1 MKKPLIVLAIL
12 VVTSFTLVAVLRR
25 RAVDRLEVGEGPA
38 SAEKE
43 RIRNFWET
51 YHKANTLRLQSAY
64 AEAASAYLECLRLNP
79 SHEDSLYYLG
89 SCFEELG
96 DYTQAAATYRKLIA
110 VNAASDR
117 AFSELGNTLS
127 AVAPGAPV
135 DLDQA
140 RQVYQRSIEIN
151 REQAGPFLHL
161 GSLELNERHYQAAL
175 EDFRLAAGFGAPEG
189 NFLVA
194 YTLFLQQKYCEAVQ
208 PLRKVLEGYAKDR
221 KIIKKGVF
229 SEGDVLPAPGKPLT
243 PLEKTG
249 LKSILLLYWI
259 AQHLGGYPAEIPAE
273 FQVPAP
279 SSGTGVS
286 PLRGHSQ
293 DGRATVR
300 ADHGFALVTAKLG
313 VKLSAGR
320 AAWADFDKDGRTDL
334 LTAGSGS
341 PVLLYRNLEGKLL
354 DVTASAGLAGVRGV
368 WDARWVDYDGDGYP
382 DLYFLR
388 SGFSGAGQNL
398 LYHNNRDGTFT
409 DVTAAMGL
417 EGERS
422 TAGACFADFDGD
434 GRPSLVE
441 VGASDATHS
450 AVRFFRNSGQRFV
463 EETRQAGLPASRDG
477 TAVDCAVADTTR
489 SGKPDVFV
497 YFWRREAALYRNQGR
512 GEFRDATAEAGLQ
525 GIRGQGFSAIF
536 FDYDNDCWPDL
547 LVTTQAPYEESV
559 RCLLQPTYRTNRDT
573 PRLFRNRGNGSFE
586 ETTAR
591 VGLNRSYGTM
601 QALAV
606 DLDGDG
612 WKDLV
617 LVNGSLDAL
626 RLEPSVV
633 LRNVK
638 GTEFREW
645 LYVPDFASP
654 ANFIGASTDSSGGVG
669 KPKVFFAANPRL
681 RVAAS
686 TLWTSPS
693 E

>member
-161 GSLELNERHYQAAL
+161 GTIELNEQRYPAAL

-189 NFLVA
+189 NFLAA
-194 YTLFLQQKYCEAVQ
+194 YTLFLQQKYRDAVQ

-229 SEGDVLPAPGKPLT
+229 SEGDVLPAPGKPLS
-243 PLEKTG
+243 PLETAG
-249 LKSILLLYWI
+249 LKSMLLLYWV
-259 AQHLGGYPAEIPAE
+259 ARHLDGYPTE
-273 FQVPAP
+273 FRVPAP
-279 SSGTGVS
+279 PS
-286 PLRGHSQ
+286 
-293 DGRATVR
+293 
-300 ADHGFALVTAKLG
+300 ADRSFALAKVELG

-320 AAWADFDKDGRTDL
+320 AAWADFDKDGHTDL
-334 LTAGSGS
+334 LTVGLGS
-341 PVLLYRNLEGKLL
+341 PVLLYRNLGGKFL
-354 DVTASAGLAGVRGV
+354 DVTAPAGLAGVRDV

-382 DLYFLR
+382 DLYLLR

-398 LYHNNRDGTFT
+398 LYHNNHDGTFT

-422 TAGACFADFDGD
+422 TASACFADFDGD

-441 VGASDATHS
+441 VGASDVTHS
-450 AVRFFRNSGQRFV
+450 AVRFFRNSGHRFV
-463 EETRQAGLPASRDG
+463 EETLQAGLLASRDW

-489 SGKPDVFV
+489 SGKPDLFV
-497 YFWRREAALYRNQGR
+497 YLWRREAVLCRNQGH
-512 GEFRDATAEAGLQ
+512 GEFRDATAEVGLK
-525 GIRGQGFSAIF
+525 GIRGQGLSAIF
-536 FDYDNDCWPDL
+536 FDYDNDGWPDL

-559 RCLLQPTYRTNRDT
+559 RCLLQRTYQTNRDS

-586 ETTAR
+586 EVTAR

-601 QALAV
+601 QALAI

-645 LYVPDFASP
+645 LYVPDFATP
-654 ANFIGASTDSSGGVG
+654 ANFIGASADLSHNGN
-669 KPKVFFAANPRL
+669 PKVLFAANPRL
-681 RVAAS
+681 RVASS
-686 TLWTSPS
+686 TLWASRS
-693 E
+693 SR

>member
-12 VVTSFTLVAVLRR
+12 VVTAFTLVAVLRR

-51 YHKANTLRLQSAY
+51 YNKANTLRLQSAY
-64 AEAASAYLECLRLNP
+64 AEAASAYLQCLRLNP

-96 DYTQAAATYRKLIA
+96 DYTQAAATYRKLIT
-110 VNAASDR
+110 VNAASGR

-127 AVAPGAPV
+127 DVVPGAPV
-135 DLDQA
+135 RFDQA
-140 RQVYQRSIEIN
+140 REAYQRSIEIN

-161 GSLELNERHYQAAL
+161 GSIELNEQRYPAAL
-175 EDFRLAAGFGAPEG
+175 EDFRLTAGFGAPEG
-189 NFLVA
+189 NFLAA
-194 YTLFLQQKYCEAVQ
+194 YTLFLQQKYRDAVQ
-208 PLRKVLEGYAKDR
+208 PLGKVLEGYAKDR

-229 SEGDVLPAPGKPLT
+229 SEGDVLPAPGKPLS
-243 PLEKTG
+243 PLERAG

-273 FQVPAP
+273 FQVPTPASGDP
-279 SSGTGVS
+279 S
-286 PLRGHSQ
+286 
-293 DGRATVR
+293 
-300 ADHGFALVTAKLG
+300 FALAKVELK
-313 VKLSAGR
+313 VKLAAGR
-320 AAWADFDKDGRTDL
+320 AAWADFDRDGHTDL
-334 LTAGSGS
+334 LTVGLGS
-341 PVLLYRNLEGKLL
+341 PVLLYRNLGGKFL
-354 DVTASAGLAGVRGV
+354 DVTASAGLAGVRDV

-382 DLYFLR
+382 DLYLLR

-398 LYHNNRDGTFT
+398 LYHNNHDGTFT

-422 TAGACFADFDGD
+422 TASACFADFDGD

-441 VGASDATHS
+441 VGVSDATHS
-450 AVRFFRNSGQRFV
+450 AVRFFRNSGHRFV
-463 EETRQAGLPASRDG
+463 QETLQAGLLASREG

-489 SGKPDVFV
+489 SGKPDLFV
-497 YFWRREAALYRNQGR
+497 YFWRREAVLYRNQGH
-512 GEFRDATAEAGLQ
+512 GEFRDATAEAGLK
-525 GIRGQGFSAIF
+525 GIRGQGLSAIF
-536 FDYDNDCWPDL
+536 FDYDNDGWPDL

-559 RCLLQPTYRTNRDT
+559 RCLLQRTYQTNRDS

-586 ETTAR
+586 EVTAR

-601 QALAV
+601 QALAI

-617 LVNGSLDAL
+617 LVNGSPDAL

-638 GTEFREW
+638 GTEFQEW
-645 LYVPDFASP
+645 LYLPDFAAP
-654 ANFIGASTDSSGGVG
+654 ANFIGASADLSHNGN
-669 KPKVFFAANPRL
+669 PKVLFAANPRL
-681 RVAAS
+681 PVAAS
-686 TLWTSPS
+686 TLWASRS
-693 E
+693 SR